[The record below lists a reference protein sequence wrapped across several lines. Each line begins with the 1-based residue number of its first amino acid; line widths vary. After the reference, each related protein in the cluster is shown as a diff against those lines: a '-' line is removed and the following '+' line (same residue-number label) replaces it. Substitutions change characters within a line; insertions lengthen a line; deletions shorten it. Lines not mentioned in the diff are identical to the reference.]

1 MKTRFLF
8 VSLLLMALTLVAC
21 GGSLAPASAPP
32 EQPAAVEPAKGGAA
46 PPVGEQPAVQESV
59 ANDANAAPGSV
70 IYNTGAPAS
79 DPAAYDRMVIKNAE
93 IRLLVKES
101 EVAID
106 GVTQLVG
113 DVRGYIVSSQF
124 WYSEYNGENYQ
135 YATITIGIPAD
146 QFEAVLRRLRNLS
159 IRVLN
164 ETASGQDV
172 TDQYVD
178 LQSQLTNLEATR
190 DRIKSFLDQATTV
203 DEALRINQQLS
214 DIEAQIEQVKGKMNY
229 LSDRSAFSTIT
240 ITIEPDLPPIP
251 PTITPTPMATA
262 TPIPWN
268 PGKTFEKST
277 KTLTSAYQGIVE
289 FLIWFFIVLV
299 PILAPFVF
307 IGWLIW
313 WVVRRASRSKPK
325 A

>member
-8 VSLLLMALTLVAC
+8 VSLLLLMLVLTAC
-21 GGSLAPASAPP
+21 GGAATEFPTSRDFVAATEAPVALP
-32 EQPAAVEPAKGGAA
+32 EVGMA
-46 PPVGEQPAVQESV
+46 PPVEQESK
-59 ANDANAAPGSV
+59 AGNEANALPGEIV
-70 IYNTGAPAS
+70 YNTGAPAA
-79 DPAAYDRMVIKNAE
+79 DTDVYNRMVIKNAE
-93 IRLLVKES
+93 ITLLVKDS
-101 EVAID
+101 DVAID

-113 DVRGYIVSSQF
+113 DVRGYIVSSQV
-124 WYSEYNGENYQ
+124 WYQDYYGTNYK

-146 QFEAVLRRLRNLS
+146 QFEVVLRRLRGLS

-190 DRIKSFLDQATTV
+190 DRIKSFLDQATNV

-214 DIEAQIEQVKGKMNY
+214 DIEAQIEQVKGQMNY
-229 LSDRSAFSTIT
+229 LSGRSAFSTVA
-240 ITIEPDLPPIP
+240 ITIEPDLPIIA
-251 PTITPTPMATA
+251 PTVTPTPMPTA
-262 TPIPWN
+262 TPVPWD
-268 PGKTFEKST
+268 PGKTFDKST
-277 KTLTSAYQGIVE
+277 KTLTNAYQGIVE

-299 PILAPFVF
+299 PILAPFALL
-307 IGWLIW
+307 GWLIW
-313 WVVRRASRSKPK
+313 WVIRRTSQSKPK